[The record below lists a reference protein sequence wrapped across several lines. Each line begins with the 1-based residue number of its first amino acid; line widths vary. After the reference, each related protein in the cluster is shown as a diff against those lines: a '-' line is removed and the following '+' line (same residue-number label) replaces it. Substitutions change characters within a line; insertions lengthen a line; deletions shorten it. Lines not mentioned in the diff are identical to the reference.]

1 MMRSCKLAYC
11 KTITSADIIYRSRAF
26 MRRSWE
32 KEMLNILKMPEF
44 WHGALAVFLFA
55 AAPIWIER
63 RLKRFLHKRVSN
75 GKEKSNG
82 SDYHEN

>member
-1 MMRSCKLAYC
+1 
-11 KTITSADIIYRSRAF
+11 
-26 MRRSWE
+26 
-32 KEMLNILKMPEF
+32 MLNILKMSEF